1 MAESV
6 CKPPEQMEKI
16 VMAKVAEDLT
26 LEVKAKLTV
35 DRATAEA
42 CLKMVE
48 LYVNSSGVNLMVD
61 RMENGELKF
70 YYEPVVASDGR
81 CGNA

>member
-1 MAESV
+1 
-6 CKPPEQMEKI
+6 
-16 VMAKVAEDLT
+16 MAKVAEDLT

-48 LYVNSSGVNLMVD
+48 LYVNSNPINLMGD
-61 RMENGELKF
+61 KRENGEVQF
-70 YYEPVVASDGR
+70 YYEPINASDGR
-81 CGNA
+81 CRFDGKEA

>member
-1 MAESV
+1 
-6 CKPPEQMEKI
+6 
-16 VMAKVAEDLT
+16 MAKVAEDLT
-26 LEVKAKLTV
+26 LEVKAKLAV

-48 LYVNSSGVNLMVD
+48 LYVNSNGVNVMVD
-61 RMENGELKF
+61 RLGNGELKF

-81 CGNA
+81 CRFDGKET

>member
-1 MAESV
+1 
-6 CKPPEQMEKI
+6 MEK
-16 VMAKVAEDLT
+16 VTEDLT

-48 LYVNSSGVNLMVD
+48 LYVNSNGVNVMVD
-61 RMENGELKF
+61 KLENGELNF
-70 YYEPVVASDGR
+70 YYEPIDTSDGR
-81 CGNA
+81 CRFDGKEA

>member
-1 MAESV
+1 
-6 CKPPEQMEKI
+6 
-16 VMAKVAEDLT
+16 MAKVLENVVV
-26 LEVKAKLTV
+26 EVKAKMTV

-48 LYVNSSGVNLMVD
+48 LYVNSNGINLMVD
-61 RMENGELKF
+61 KSENGEVQF
-70 YYEPVVASDGR
+70 YYEPVITSNGR

>member
-1 MAESV
+1 
-6 CKPPEQMEKI
+6 
-16 VMAKVAEDLT
+16 MAKVTEDLT

-48 LYVNSSGVNLMVD
+48 LYVNSNGINLMGD
-61 RMENGELKF
+61 RLENGELKF
-70 YYEPVVASDGR
+70 YYEPADTSNGR
-81 CGNA
+81 CRFDGKEA

>member
-1 MAESV
+1 
-6 CKPPEQMEKI
+6 
-16 VMAKVAEDLT
+16 MAKGTEDLT

-48 LYVNSSGVNLMVD
+48 LYVNSSGVNVMAD
-61 RMENGELKF
+61 RLENGELKF
-70 YYEPVVASDGR
+70 YYEPIDASHGR

>member
-1 MAESV
+1 
-6 CKPPEQMEKI
+6 
-16 VMAKVAEDLT
+16 MAKVAEDLT

-48 LYVNSSGVNLMVD
+48 LYVNSNGVNVMVD
-61 RMENGELKF
+61 RLGNGELKF
-70 YYEPVVASDGR
+70 YYEPADASHGR

>member
-1 MAESV
+1 
-6 CKPPEQMEKI
+6 
-16 VMAKVAEDLT
+16 MAKVLEKAVV
-26 LEVKAKLTV
+26 EVKAKLTV

-48 LYVNSSGVNLMVD
+48 LYVNSNGINLMANKS
-61 RMENGELKF
+61 ENGEVQL
-70 YYEPVVASDGR
+70 YYEPINTGHGR

>member
-1 MAESV
+1 
-6 CKPPEQMEKI
+6 
-16 VMAKVAEDLT
+16 MAKVLEEVVV
-26 LEVKAKLTV
+26 EVKAKMTV

-48 LYVNSSGVNLMVD
+48 LYVNSNGINLIANKS
-61 RMENGELKF
+61 ENGEVKF
-70 YYEPVVASDGR
+70 YYEPINTGHGR